1 MDDDVRKPVLSSTT
15 TTGQIRQRSSIACRT
30 CNARRVKCDASNKL
44 LEGLPCSNCAAA
56 KSECRLIESRRG
68 RKPKAARRAYQAAS
82 AYSITSPTPNGSPGV
97 QQAAING
104 SGKERDQSMVME
116 EEHGRPQRQG
126 TSEGPETLYAAMLE
140 STADHGKRRQLLRPG
155 GRVVYLGETFNLT
168 YLLQQTNAV
177 PHQHADKRH
186 FLLPVDPKQDSTKQ
200 CTAEDSQTAAL
211 LTQQDAFL
219 VLPSEICHELF
230 RVYFSCV
237 HPHYPILDRQDFA
250 TRYYDAINPPSYL
263 LLQAVCFMAAGHLQS
278 LFLMSFHW
286 TRPTDQK
293 DTWHWLGATISL
305 ALTLGIRV
313 VTKQDKTSRGV
324 LLRLLASQRDVS

>member
-1 MDDDVRKPVLSSTT
+1 MCGSLFCRLPLQPAKSGNARRLPVGRATLGTA
-15 TTGQIRQRSSIACRT
+15 QDPSITPTPHAYT
-30 CNARRVKCDASNKL
+30 FHRRVKCDASNKL

-263 LLQAVCFMAAGHLQS
+263 LLQAVCFMAAGH
-278 LFLMSFHW
+278 
-286 TRPTDQK
+286 
-293 DTWHWLGATISL
+293 
-305 ALTLGIRV
+305 
-313 VTKQDKTSRGV
+313 
-324 LLRLLASQRDVS
+324 